1 MNYSLNN
8 KLKKIINFNRK
19 IFNNLKFKE
28 KKKII
33 LCEFS
38 NNSSN
43 HLTFSY
49 LLNYL
54 KQKYGYRCCAYENL
68 FQENFTKRIKFFFQN
83 ILDYKNF
90 AIYRSFNVDDFILSK
105 KTKMVKNLS
114 NIQYQNIIKNIKEK
128 KDILDIKIDDIL
140 IGDLIYDTFLKK
152 FGLPTINIE
161 DKKFLGLLKSSI
173 ENFYFWKLF
182 FEKNNVK
189 SLIISD
195 TTYVDAIILRISV
208 YNGIST
214 YQCNWDNI
222 HKIDKNNLYAYSK
235 YKFYKNDFNKLEVNQ
250 KKRGL
255 ELAKKSIEKRFSAN
269 DFSEDR
275 IMFYS
280 NRSTFHKDFSKQ
292 NILKKNK
299 NKKILIATHC
309 FLDAPHGYGYKG
321 NIFTDFYEWLS
332 YLYDISKKTNYDWY
346 IKNHPSSIPKTSEI
360 LNEFLKDKKEFNLIP
375 SEISHSQLIKEG
387 INCVLTVHG
396 TIGWEYAYYQ
406 VPVINASINNPHILY
421 SFNLHAENL
430 KDYENMILN
439 YEDYKIDYEKNDIY
453 EFYFMHNLFSRSTW
467 IFDDFLHVLKRIEGY
482 KNLGTTKFYN
492 YWIDN
497 YNEKKHMK
505 INKKLENFLLSDDY
519 YIKNFDI
526 FNNNPN

>member
-54 KQKYGYRCCAYENL
+54 KQKYSYRCCAYENL

-114 NIQYQNIIKNIKEK
+114 NIQYQN
-128 KDILDIKIDDIL
+128 ILDIKIDDIL

-235 YKFYKNDFNKLEVNQ
+235 YKFYKNDFNKLEANQ

-387 INCVLTVHG
+387 INCVLTVNG